1 MVSSSN
7 TTRPD
12 FGNLDAA
19 RFRALAAER
28 LFAPGRAPVGDFLFN
43 PGLRDWVVHRA
54 LRPAAVLIPVV
65 ERHGGLSVVMTKRT
79 EHLASHS
86 GQVAFA
92 GGKIDDQDGGSVA
105 AALREAHEEI
115 GLDAAHVDVLGV
127 MPDYLS
133 GSGFRIA
140 PVVALVDAH
149 AELAAN
155 QDEVEYIFEVPLGFL
170 LNSDNHRL
178 GSRPF
183 EGKRRYY
190 IEMPFGEHYIWGVT
204 AGIIRQFHERLTGE
218 PPMAAAALE
227 QA

>member
-1 MVSSSN
+1 M
-7 TTRPD
+7 
-12 FGNLDAA
+12 
-19 RFRALAAER
+19 
-28 LFAPGRAPVGDFLFN
+28 
-43 PGLRDWVVHRA
+43 
-54 LRPAAVLIPVV
+54 
-65 ERHGGLSVVMTKRT
+65 
-79 EHLASHS
+79 
-86 GQVAFA
+86 
-92 GGKIDDQDGGSVA
+92 A